1 MEPPVCSLCDRD
13 QRDHPDLAFELV
25 KFRDCE
31 VIDMPGHPDGLLWF
45 CQDHLDEAKRYDY
58 LISEEAMRRLREEAA
73 RPRWIR
79 ALLRLFGR

>member
-1 MEPPVCSLCDRD
+1 MEPPVCALCDRD
-13 QRDHPDLAFELV
+13 RRDHPGLLFDLV

-31 VIDMPGHPDGLLWF
+31 AIDLPGHPDGGMWF
-45 CQDHLDEAKRYDY
+45 CQYHLRDASRYEY
-58 LISEEAMRRLREEAA
+58 LTSEEAMRRLRKEAA